1 MTTTVIYEEKDFK
14 KIKKRKKYPE
24 LSKVGVCVHMEIENS
39 SMDASKMFS
48 TNVNGVEVA
57 FCFFGLTLS
66 LQEAKSAAVQP
77 AKRRERERE
86 RERERK

>member
-1 MTTTVIYEEKDFK
+1 MKKKDFK
-14 KIKKRKKYPE
+14 KIIKRKKYPE

-57 FCFFGLTLS
+57 FCFFWS
-66 LQEAKSAAVQP
+66 YFIAAGSKVSCR
-77 AKRRERERE
+77 AACKK
-86 RERERK
+86 ERERKRKRKRKKIML

>member
-1 MTTTVIYEEKDFK
+1 MKKKDFK

-24 LSKVGVCVHMEIENS
+24 LSKVGVHMEIENS

-48 TNVNGVEVA
+48 THVNGVEVA